1 MKMLFSAPNLIV
13 VSQLKDM
20 LERDGIDCFLK
31 NEILSGLAP
40 EIPWTETWPELWV
53 QNDAD
58 LSKAEAVKTDWEEA
72 MLA

>member
-1 MKMLFSAPNLIV
+1 
-13 VSQLKDM
+13 
-20 LERDGIDCFLK
+20 
-31 NEILSGLAP
+31 LSGLAP
-40 EIPWTETWPELWV
+40 DIPWTETWPELWV